1 MRFHYVAS
9 QPNGRIVE
17 ADVEAQ
23 GPSDVLAWMATQGL
37 RPVSLK
43 AVGGVQAKGIQG
55 MFGQSITVEDQVFL
69 TKYLA
74 LMLKV
79 GTDLFKAI
87 DILIADFDKPV
98 VKALLIEI
106 RDNLGKG
113 QPFYV
118 TFAKYPKFF
127 SPVFVNLIRAG
138 EKSGNL
144 ETVFSDLS
152 VDLERDAALRNNI
165 KGALIYPIILVCMA
179 LLIVFGMVV
188 FALPK
193 IAASFYSNAI
203 TPPPFSAVVF
213 GIGLFIG
220 KYVVEIILGLIALV
234 VGGVF
239 FFRSQYGKFIFSK
252 VVARTPI
259 INEVVH
265 RIALQRFAA
274 TLSSLM
280 KAGMPIIESIE
291 IAAEAG
297 GSAEMKAALL
307 RISREGIAKG
317 LTIGE
322 AFRKEPY
329 FPQVVVNLI
338 SISEQAG
345 HLEAILGTLADFY
358 EGEINASVK
367 ILVAFIE
374 PVLLVIIG
382 VIVGIIALAIIIPVY
397 QLTTSA
403 G

>member
-43 AVGGVQAKGIQG
+43 ALGGIETKGIRG
-55 MFGQSITVEDQVFL
+55 IFGQSITVEDQVFL

-79 GTDLFKAI
+79 GTDLFRAI
-87 DILIADFDKPV
+87 DILIADFDKPI

-113 QPFYV
+113 QPFYM

-144 ETVFSDLS
+144 ENVFEELS
-152 VDLERDAALRNNI
+152 VTLEKDAELRNSI
-165 KGALIYPIILVCMA
+165 KGALIYPVILICMA
-179 LLIVFGMVV
+179 MLIVLGMVT
-188 FALPK
+188 FILPK
-193 IAASFYSNAI
+193 IAASFTTNGI
-203 TPPPFSAVVF
+203 TPPTFSLVVF
-213 GIGLFIG
+213 TIGLFIG
-220 KYVVEIILGLIALV
+220 ANVIPILSGIIVLV
-234 VGGVF
+234 VGCMVF
-239 FFRSQYGKFIFSK
+239 FRTDLGKTILGQIVSHIP
-252 VVARTPI
+252 V

-280 KAGMPIIESIE
+280 KAGMPIIESLE

-297 GSAEMKAALL
+297 GSAEMKAALF

-345 HLEAILGTLADFY
+345 HLESILGTLAEFY
-358 EGEINASVK
+358 EGEINSSVK
-367 ILVAFIE
+367 TLVAFIE
-374 PVLLVIIG
+374 PVLLVVIG
-382 VIVGIIALAIIIPVY
+382 VVVGILALSIIVPVY
-397 QLTTSA
+397 QMTASV